1 MNTAAKY
8 IAVILIILLTMSACS
23 EESDRHN
30 LDHLTPSFTTAI
42 TRVTDNMWDR
52 GDQVGISM
60 MQGSQILRDKNNFCY
75 NARPDGSLSPCRSA
89 ITYPE
94 DNTSVDI
101 IAYYPYT
108 DSSRNGLYTIDL
120 ANQGRLSSI
129 DFLYSSNAR
138 DKQTRDKQIQL
149 AFSHKLTLV
158 TLNLDNNSEENVS
171 IRLYTETKGEIN
183 LATGQIKNNGG
194 YKLVTNFDGQRAI
207 VMPGS
212 RSKVEVVCGG
222 TRKSLDIPTDM
233 LETGKKF
240 NLNVIINK
248 NATDT
253 TITFGNATINDW
265 GQGRDYDFEI
275 EVGKEGGDTPV
286 VVPGDFYV
294 SPTMIDAQPT
304 GVQL

>member
-1 MNTAAKY
+1 MKYLAA
-8 IAVILIILLTMSACS
+8 LLTILLTMTACS
-23 EESDRHN
+23 EENERHN

-60 MQGSQILRDKNNFCY
+60 MQGNQILRDKNNYCY

-94 DNTSVDI
+94 NNTPVDI

-138 DKQTRDKQIQL
+138 NKQSGHKQIRL

-158 TLNLDNNSEENVS
+158 TLNLDNNSEENVN

-183 LATGQIKNNGG
+183 LATGRIKNNGS
-194 YKLVTNFDGQRAI
+194 YKLVSNFDGQRAI

-212 RSKVEVVCGG
+212 RSKIEVVCGN
-222 TRKSLDIPTDM
+222 TTKSLDIPTEM
-233 LETGKKF
+233 LEMGKKF

-294 SPTMIDAQPT
+294 SPVITDAQPAGT
-304 GVQL
+304 QL